1 MMRPSS
7 RGYVIV
13 GCVLGALLVAMLARP
28 MLAVRR
34 IGLDGK
40 SLVRT
45 GHCSLTEWVWR
56 EVVCNQLPIDP
67 TSPSYGA
74 SLQLAAWTRQLTRAS
89 RMWSTADSAAWHARI
104 DSVRK
109 EMRIAHY
116 ARVDCDPSETGFTI
130 GEAWRAAGDEIR
142 LYGGPTSGPGRPAT
156 RWYVDVLLVPH
167 EVVGCGL
174 PPRHELHFK
183 RAHRLFEEWVASQL
197 NLSPR

>member
-7 RGYVIV
+7 RGYVFV
-13 GCVLGALLVAMLARP
+13 GCVLGALFVAMLARP

-34 IGLDGK
+34 IGLDGPT
-40 SLVRT
+40 LVRT
-45 GHCSLTEWVWR
+45 GRCSLTERVWR
-56 EVVCNQLPIDP
+56 EIVCNQLPIGP
-67 TSPSYGA
+67 TAPSYGA

-89 RMWSTADSAAWHARI
+89 RMWSTADSAAWRARI

-116 ARVDCDPSETGFTI
+116 ARVDCDPSEAGFTI
-130 GEAWRAAGDEIR
+130 GEAWRVAGDEIR
-142 LYGGPTSGPGRPAT
+142 LYGGSTSGSSRPAT
-156 RWYVDVLLVPH
+156 QWYVDVLLVPH

-174 PPRHELHFK
+174 PPRRELHLE
-183 RAHRLFEEWVASQL
+183 RAPQLLMEWVGSQL